1 MVETGHK
8 NEMTSL
14 EHRHMNMIRFVQVL
28 LILASSLV
36 AVSASS
42 GLADDATPQSFLKRI
57 YQPYQRSDKALD
69 IGSEA
74 KAARYFTPDLARR
87 IGADVAEAAKRNEVG
102 RLDFDP
108 FIGGQDWAP
117 RKIELKVNPGPAP
130 DHASGT
136 ASFMPLGEKK
146 RTVVT
151 LDLVKTPSGW
161 RISDIHWQGQ
171 SDSLLKILTAKE

>member
-1 MVETGHK
+1 
-8 NEMTSL
+8 
-14 EHRHMNMIRFVQVL
+14 MIRFFRQL
-28 LILASSLV
+28 LILASGLLV
-36 AVSASS
+36 LSASAS
-42 GLADDATPQSFLKRI
+42 FADDATPQSFLKSV
-57 YQPYQRSDKALD
+57 YLPYQRSDKALD

-74 KAARYFTPDLARR
+74 KAARYFTPDLARL

-136 ASFMPLGEKK
+136 ASFMPLGEKQ

-151 LDLVKTPSGW
+151 LDLVRTPAGW